1 MKQGEVHEVTE
12 YAIKFTPD
20 QNIFKVPNKESISI
34 RYAGNKQKKLAIPL
48 NDYIQEHSFNRSM
61 SYCNFRISKKE
72 NTFGHS

>member
-1 MKQGEVHEVTE
+1 MQGT
-12 YAIKFTPD
+12 
-20 QNIFKVPNKESISI
+20 NK
-34 RYAGNKQKKLAIPL
+34 KKLAIPL